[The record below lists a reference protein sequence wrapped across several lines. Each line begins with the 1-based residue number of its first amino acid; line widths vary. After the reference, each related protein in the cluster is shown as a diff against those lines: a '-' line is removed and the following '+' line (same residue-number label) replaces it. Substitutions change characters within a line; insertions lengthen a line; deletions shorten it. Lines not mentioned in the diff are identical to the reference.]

1 MVEIYNSTKILV
13 NKSHLRKVAEFI
25 LEREGKKGEH
35 VSIAL
40 IGEAEMK
47 RINKA
52 YRGKEYAAN
61 VLSFSGVDG
70 LGEVLLCP
78 RVISKDA
85 KEYGILPELELVS
98 MLAHGVLHLLGY
110 DHEQGEVGASIMKEK
125 ENHYL
130 SFFA

>member
-1 MVEIYNSTKILV
+1 MVEIHNSTKILV
-13 NKSHLRKVAEFI
+13 NESRLRKVAEFV
-25 LEREGKKGEH
+25 LEREGKKEEH
-35 VSIAL
+35 ISVAL

-47 RINKA
+47 RINRA

-61 VLSFSGVDG
+61 VLSFPEIDG

-85 KEYGILPELELVS
+85 KKYGILPELELVS
-98 MLAHGVLHLLGY
+98 MLVHGLLHLLGY
-110 DHEQGEVGASIMKEK
+110 DHEQGEVGAGIMKEK